1 MKFNPNTGKLFTD
14 QGELIKKLHCP
25 LKKTFDELKNG
36 YCNSCNK
43 YVVDTNTMSDKKVLG
58 LLKSTP
64 EACIKIDI
72 DSVKIGNYETY

>member
-14 QGELIKKLHCP
+14 QGDFIKKLHCP
-25 LKKTFDELKNG
+25 LKKTWDELQNG

-43 YVVDTNTMSDKKVLG
+43 SVVDTNNMSDKKVLS

-64 EACIKIDI
+64 KTCIKIDVDNI
-72 DSVKIGNYETY
+72 KIGNYETY

>member
-25 LKKTFDELKNG
+25 LQKTFDELKNG

-43 YVVDTNTMSDKKVLG
+43 YVVDTNYDQF
-58 LLKSTP
+58 
-64 EACIKIDI
+64 EF
-72 DSVKIGNYETY
+72 

>member
-14 QGELIKKLHCP
+14 QGEFIKKLHCP

-43 YVVDTNTMSDKKVLG
+43 YVVDTNTMSDKKG
-58 LLKSTP
+58 FRSSKKHP
-64 EACIKIDI
+64 
-72 DSVKIGNYETY
+72 